1 MAILAVFN
9 NAVALAEEIEARTS
23 ALQAI
28 KEGRYPVAFQ
38 KEEAPASP
46 DKVDEP
52 APAAP
57 AAPAAPVPPALPSVT
72 VPATPVVPTV

>member
-28 KEGRYPVAFQ
+28 KEGRYQVASQ

-46 DKVDEP
+46 DKVD
-52 APAAP
+52 APAP
-57 AAPAAPVPPALPSVT
+57 AAPAAPVPPALPSVP

>member
-9 NAVALAEEIEARTS
+9 NAVALAEEIEARAS

-38 KEEAPASP
+38 KEEAPVSP
-46 DKVDEP
+46 NKVDEP
-52 APAAP
+52 APTAP
-57 AAPAAPVPPALPSVT
+57 AASVPPALPSVP

>member
-28 KEGRYPVAFQ
+28 KEGRHPVAFQ
-38 KEEAPASP
+38 KEEVPTSP

-52 APAAP
+52 APAAT
-57 AAPAAPVPPALPSVT
+57 AASVPPALPSVP

>member
-38 KEEAPASP
+38 KEEAPTSP

-52 APAAP
+52 APTAH
-57 AAPAAPVPPALPSVT
+57 AAPVPPALPSVT

>member
-38 KEEAPASP
+38 KEEAGVSS

-52 APAAP
+52 ATAAS
-57 AAPAAPVPPALPSVT
+57 VPPALPSAP

>member
-38 KEEAPASP
+38 KEEAPAPS

-52 APAAP
+52 APAAS
-57 AAPAAPVPPALPSVT
+57 AASVPPALPSVP

>member
-38 KEEAPASP
+38 KEEAPAST

-52 APAAP
+52 ATATPAAS
-57 AAPAAPVPPALPSVT
+57 VPPALPSVP

>member
-46 DKVDEP
+46 DKVDGH

-57 AAPAAPVPPALPSVT
+57 AASVPPALPSVP

>member
-9 NAVALAEEIEARTS
+9 NTVALAEEIEARTS

-52 APAAP
+52 APT
-57 AAPAAPVPPALPSVT
+57 APAAPVPPALPSVP
-72 VPATPVVPTV
+72 VPAIPVVPTV

>member
-1 MAILAVFN
+1 MAILAVLN

-46 DKVDEP
+46 DKVDES
-52 APAAP
+52 ASAAP
-57 AAPAAPVPPALPSVT
+57 AASVPPTLPSVP

>member
-52 APAAP
+52 NPVAPAAFI
-57 AAPAAPVPPALPSVT
+57 PPALPSVP
-72 VPATPVVPTV
+72 VPATPAVPAV

>member
-28 KEGRYPVAFQ
+28 KEGRYPVFQ
-38 KEEAPASP
+38 NGEVLASP

-52 APAAP
+52 KPADP
-57 AAPAAPVPPALPSVT
+57 VTPAAPVALAPPNVVAPV
-72 VPATPVVPTV
+72 TPVVPTV

>member
-28 KEGRYPVAFQ
+28 KEGRYPIAFQ
-38 KEEAPASP
+38 KEEAPPSP
-46 DKVDEP
+46 DKVD
-52 APAAP
+52 APAT
-57 AAPAAPVPPALPSVT
+57 AAPAAPVPSALPSVP

>member
-38 KEEAPASP
+38 KEGAPASP
-46 DKVDEP
+46 DKVDAP
-52 APAAP
+52 DPAAP
-57 AAPAAPVPPALPSVT
+57 ATPVPPALPSVT

>member
-1 MAILAVFN
+1 MVILAVFN
-9 NAVALAEEIEARTS
+9 NAVALAEDIEARTS

-38 KEEAPASP
+38 KEEASAPS
-46 DKVDEP
+46 DKVDAPSP
-52 APAAP
+52 AE
-57 AAPAAPVPPALPSVT
+57 PAAPVPPALPSVP

>member
-38 KEEAPASP
+38 KEEAGTSS

-52 APAAP
+52 ATAAS
-57 AAPAAPVPPALPSVT
+57 VPPALTSVP

>member
-57 AAPAAPVPPALPSVT
+57 AAPVPPALPSVP

>member
-52 APAAP
+52 TP
-57 AAPAAPVPPALPSVT
+57 AAPAAPVPPALPSVP

>member
-28 KEGRYPVAFQ
+28 KEGHYPVAFQ
-38 KEEAPASP
+38 KEEAGASY

-57 AAPAAPVPPALPSVT
+57 AAPVPPVLPSVT
-72 VPATPVVPTV
+72 VPAITVVPTV

>member
-38 KEEAPASP
+38 KEGASASP

-57 AAPAAPVPPALPSVT
+57 AALVPPALPSVL
-72 VPATPVVPTV
+72 ATPVVPTV

>member
-28 KEGRYPVAFQ
+28 KEGRLPLRVEAPTTTTLSALPEAVPSLVVTAVPVAPV
-38 KEEAPASP
+38 AA
-46 DKVDEP
+46 VVV
-52 APAAP
+52 PAAP
-57 AAPAAPVPPALPSVT
+57 AAPT
-72 VPATPVVPTV
+72 V

>member
-9 NAVALAEEIEARTS
+9 NAVALAEEIEARTA

-28 KEGRYPVAFQ
+28 KEGRYPVTFQ
-38 KEEAPASP
+38 KEEEVPASP

-52 APAAP
+52 APP
-57 AAPAAPVPPALPSVT
+57 APAAPVPPALPSVT
-72 VPATPVVPTV
+72 VPEAPVVPTV

>member
-52 APAAP
+52 NPVAPAAP
-57 AAPAAPVPPALPSVT
+57 IPPALPSVP

>member
-9 NAVALAEEIEARTS
+9 NVVALAEEIEARAS

-52 APAAP
+52 D
-57 AAPAAPVPPALPSVT
+57 PAAPVPPALPNVP

>member
-1 MAILAVFN
+1 MAILAVFD

-38 KEEAPASP
+38 KEGEALVSP

-52 APAAP
+52 APD
-57 AAPAAPVPPALPSVT
+57 APAAPVPPALPSVT
-72 VPATPVVPTV
+72 VPEAPVVPTV

>member
-38 KEEAPASP
+38 KEEAGVSS
-46 DKVDEP
+46 DKVDER
-52 APAAP
+52 ATAAT
-57 AAPAAPVPPALPSVT
+57 ATSVPPALPSAP